1 MKQVYITKDEFLQ
14 NIVKMCPNSLVS
26 NIHGE
31 MYFMSRRAFNI
42 WINTEQCPV
51 FVVEKE
57 NLKNTKWLAIPL
69 TV

>member
-1 MKQVYITKDEFLQ
+1 MKQVYITKEEFLQ

-26 NIHGE
+26 KIQGE
-31 MYFMSRRAFNI
+31 MYFMSRRAFNT
-42 WINTEQCPV
+42 WLNTEQCPV

-57 NLKNTKWLAIPL
+57 YLQNTKWLAVPL

>member
-1 MKQVYITKDEFLQ
+1 MKQVYITKEEFLQ

-26 NIHGE
+26 KIQGE
-31 MYFMSRRAFNI
+31 MYFMSRRAFNT

-57 NLKNTKWLAIPL
+57 YLQDTKWLAVPL